1 MTTTTT
7 TLIKPTPL
15 LALRVEATCDA
26 ELIKEALHD
35 YLVRWTKEGS
45 VIGLQVHTLTPQTLR
60 WLLSEL
66 PDCHVAAQTLEA
78 AEHFTGER
86 VQFEP
91 AHIRPTGRQL
101 RIAEACLDRAA
112 ATA

>member
-1 MTTTTT
+1 MTAI
-7 TLIKPTPL
+7 LIKPTAL
-15 LALRVEATCDA
+15 LALRVEAACDA
-26 ELIKEALHD
+26 ELIKAALHD

-45 VIGLQVHTLTPQTLR
+45 VVGLQVHTLTPQTLR
-60 WLLSEL
+60 WLLAEM

-86 VQFEP
+86 DYDFHAP
-91 AHIRPTGRQL
+91 APTGRQL

-112 ATA
+112 AIA